1 MNELTSLLSRNAGD
15 DTAEPRG
22 VSASDDFREQ
32 QRADFR
38 AAMCREYEERQAA
51 GGRAIHHGDEG
62 VRADG
67 AEDRAARARVG
78 RARAQVARAV
88 ADQTDAIA
96 AGDGGEL
103 CVRVAKGDATAWQR
117 RSRRGRGPSE
127 LGGYP
132 ALVLGTVGGHAA
144 ILRLLAARA
153 DVDAQEHE
161 LHATA
166 LYVAA
171 DLGHGGVGALGAG
184 AAVDQPTAEAAT
196 PLLVACYQGRVR
208 CAELLLAAQADAGA
222 CMVGVSLLFL
232 AAQQNRLAC
241 VALLLEH
248 VKAKA
253 AAADGGAASASDEA
267 VAPAEV
273 RRPSRSRGPALWR
286 ASDRLSRAVDR
297 RILAAGGAAAG
308 RPARPPRAPRGQR
321 RDAAHHRVAGGQ
333 RDRHDALGGRRQ
345 AGRPGARRRRRD
357 RALRRGLL
365 RKAAVRRGA
374 AWRQRRPEARVLGRA
389 SAQRGARA
397 PAEGVRAPAER
408 GDGNASPKTRM
419 FKMKP
424 SSRLSSTGTT
434 PPMARLSTTVSVEKV

>member
-1 MNELTSLLSRNAGD
+1 MPAMTRP
-15 DTAEPRG
+15 EPRG

-38 AAMCREYEERQAA
+38 AAMCREYEERVKQQAA
-51 GGRAIHHGDEG
+51 AQFIMAMKASAPTERKTGLLAHAWVE
-62 VRADG
+62 
-67 AEDRAARARVG
+67 RARKSLE
-78 RARAQVARAV
+78 QSPIE
-88 ADQTDAIA
+88 TDAIAA

-103 CVRVAKGDATAWQR
+103 CLRVAKGDDDGVAAALAAGSAAT
-117 RSRRGRGPSE
+117 SE

-144 ILRLLAARA
+144 ILQRLLAARA

-171 DLGHGGVGALGAG
+171 DLGHDECVGVLLGAG

-222 CMVGVSLLFL
+222 CMVGGVSPLFL

-253 AAADGGAASASDEA
+253 AAADDSGAGSASDEV
-267 VAPAEV
+267 VASAEV
-273 RRPSRSRGPALWR
+273 RTTESL
-286 ASDRLSRAVDR
+286 
-297 RILAAGGAAAG
+297 
-308 RPARPPRAPRGQR
+308 ARPGALASLQIDFPEPSIAEFSRRAELLPDGRCLPRAPRGQR
-321 RDAAHHRVAGGQ
+321 RDAAHHRVPGGQ
-333 RDRHDALGGRRQ
+333 RRDRHDAFGGRRQ
-345 AGRPGARRRRRD
+345 ARRPGARRRRRD

-365 RKAAVRRGA
+365 RKASVRRGA
-374 AWRQRRPEARVLGRA
+374 ARRRRRPEARVLGRA
-389 SAQRGARA
+389 AAQRGARA
-397 PAEGVRAPAER
+397 PAESARLLNEAM
-408 GDGNASPKTRM
+408 GNASPSKTRM

-424 SSRLSSTGTT
+424 SSRLSSTIGT
-434 PPMARLSTTVSVEKV
+434 ARHRRWRVCRRR